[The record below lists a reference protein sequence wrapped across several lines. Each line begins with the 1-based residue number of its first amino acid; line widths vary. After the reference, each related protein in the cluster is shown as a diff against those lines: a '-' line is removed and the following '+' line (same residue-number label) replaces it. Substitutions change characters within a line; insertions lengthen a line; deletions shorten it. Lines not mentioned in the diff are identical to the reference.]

1 MKGVF
6 NMKNEMKNGVYT
18 KGEKTFEFSF
28 FTDLSASKKMDF
40 VNSVVGYV
48 VTTSDYNFVIKDI
61 IFDFEIIHK
70 FTNYNI
76 SDIKEADD
84 TLGAIEELLS
94 TTNIVEI
101 VKSNMIDGLYE
112 ELVKAVDLDI
122 QYKTGIRNND
132 ILNSVERILD
142 TIEEKVKDIDTK
154 RFDEFAKVF
163 NSVSGELT
171 PDKLLE
177 AFAKSDMYKPVN
189 DRKKQ
194 YSKRNQGLKVLNQ
207 NKK

>member
-1 MKGVF
+1 
-6 NMKNEMKNGVYT
+6 MKNGVYT
-18 KGEKTFEFSF
+18 KDEKTFEFSF
-28 FTDLSASKKMDF
+28 LTNLSASEKMNF

-48 VTTSDYNFVIKDI
+48 VTASDYNFVIKDI
-61 IFDFEIIHK
+61 IFDFEIIHI

-84 TLGAIEELLS
+84 TLGAIEELLE

-101 VKSNMIDGLYE
+101 VKSNMVDGLYE
-112 ELVKAVDLDI
+112 KLVKAVDLDI

>member
-1 MKGVF
+1 
-6 NMKNEMKNGVYT
+6 MKNGVYT

-28 FTDLSASKKMDF
+28 LTNLSASKKMDF

-48 VTTSDYNFVIKDI
+48 VTNSDYNFVIKDI

-76 SDIKEADD
+76 GDIKEADD

-101 VKSNMIDGLYE
+101 VKSNMVDGLYE

-132 ILNSVERILD
+132 ILNSVEKILD

-154 RFDEFAKVF
+154 GLDEFVKVF
-163 NSVSGELT
+163 NGVSGELT

-177 AFAKSDMYKPVN
+177 AFAKSNMYKPIN

>member
-6 NMKNEMKNGVYT
+6 NMKNEMENGVYT
-18 KGEKTFEFSF
+18 KGEETFEFSF
-28 FTDLSASKKMDF
+28 LTDLSASKKMDF

-76 SDIKEADD
+76 ADIKEADD
-84 TLGAIEELLS
+84 TLGVIEELLN

-101 VKSNMIDGLYE
+101 VKSNMVDGLYE

-132 ILNSVERILD
+132 ITDSIERILD
-142 TIEEKVKDIDTK
+142 IAEEKVKNIDT
-154 RFDEFAKVF
+154 EYF
-163 NSVSGELT
+163 NKFVKTLAREMT

-194 YSKRNQGLKVLNQ
+194 FSKRNQGLKVLNQ

>member
-1 MKGVF
+1 
-6 NMKNEMKNGVYT
+6 MKNEYKNGVYT
-18 KGEKTFEFSF
+18 KSGKTFEFSF
-28 FTDLSASKKMDF
+28 LTDLSVSKKMDF
-40 VNSVVGYV
+40 VNSVIGYV
-48 VTTSDYNFVIKDI
+48 VTDSDYNFVIKDI

-84 TLGAIEELLS
+84 TLGAIEELLN

-101 VKSNMIDGLYE
+101 VKSNMVNGLYE

-122 QYKTGIRNND
+122 QYKTGIRNNE
-132 ILNSVERILD
+132 ILNSFERILN
-142 TIEEKVKDIDTK
+142 TIEEKINNIDTK
-154 RFDEFAKVF
+154 ELNEFAKIF
-163 NSVSGELT
+163 NNISGEMT
-171 PDKLLE
+171 PDKILE
-177 AFAKSDMYKPVN
+177 AYSKSNMYKFVN

-194 YSKRNQGLKVLNQ
+194 SSKRNQGLKALNQ

>member
-6 NMKNEMKNGVYT
+6 NMKNEMENGVYT
-18 KGEKTFEFSF
+18 KGEETFEFSF
-28 FTDLSASKKMDF
+28 LTDLSASKKMDF

-48 VTTSDYNFVIKDI
+48 VTNSDYNFVIKDI

-154 RFDEFAKVF
+154 GFDEFAKLF
-163 NSVSGELT
+163 NSVSGEMT

-177 AFAKSDMYKPVN
+177 AFAKSNMYKPVN

-194 YSKRNQGLKVLNQ
+194 YTNKNQKLKVFNQ
-207 NKK
+207 KKK

>member
-1 MKGVF
+1 
-6 NMKNEMKNGVYT
+6 MKNEMKNGVYT
-18 KGEKTFEFSF
+18 KGEETFEFSF
-28 FTDLSASKKMDF
+28 LTDLSASKKMDF

-48 VTTSDYNFVIKDI
+48 VTDSDYNFVIKDI

>member
-1 MKGVF
+1 
-6 NMKNEMKNGVYT
+6 MKNEMENGVYT
-18 KGEKTFEFSF
+18 KGEETFEFSF
-28 FTDLSASKKMDF
+28 LTDLSASKKMDF

-48 VTTSDYNFVIKDI
+48 VTNSDYNFVIKDI

-154 RFDEFAKVF
+154 GFDEFAKVF

-189 DRKKQ
+189 DRKNNIQKEI
-194 YSKRNQGLKVLNQ
+194 KV
-207 NKK
+207 

>member
-1 MKGVF
+1 MKGAF

-28 FTDLSASKKMDF
+28 ITDLSASKKMDF

-48 VTTSDYNFVIKDI
+48 VTDSDYNFVIKDI